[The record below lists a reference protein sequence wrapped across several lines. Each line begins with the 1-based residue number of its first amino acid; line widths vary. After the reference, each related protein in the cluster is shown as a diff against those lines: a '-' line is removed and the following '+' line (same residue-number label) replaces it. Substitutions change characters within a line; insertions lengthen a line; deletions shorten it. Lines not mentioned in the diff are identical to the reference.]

1 MIRAKEVQKSMQD
14 EIDSQEKRMAQ
25 LEVDIK
31 ESENRANDNQKE
43 ANNAENTIKT
53 LSESI
58 KNLQQQLV
66 KNEEKRGLEKL
77 KTQA

>member
-66 KNEEKRGLEKL
+66 KNEE
-77 KTQA
+77 